1 MKKKNEFKCF
11 IANDNSNGQ
20 IVLSGTMNNIEKL
33 SIYLNSINIKNIK
46 LSVSAPFHCELMK
59 TATELMRN
67 ELAKIVF
74 KDFQTSLISNVTAQE
89 IDDNLLIRDLL
100 VRQIESRVRWRESI
114 NYMIKNG
121 VNNFIEIGPGKV
133 LSGLVKRIDK
143 KVKVSAINNEEDI
156 NKIKNLMIDF
166 KNKKILITGATG
178 GIGYSLVDKF
188 NLLGGSILATGTNED
203 KLNDL
208 KKKYSKIKTIK
219 FDISKHDEIEN
230 MIDKATS
237 ELDGL
242 DILINNAGI
251 TSDNLS
257 LRMKKDEWEKVININ
272 LSSTFYFCKFAI
284 KKMLKN
290 KYGRIIN
297 ITSIVGHTGNLGQSN
312 YSASKAGIIG
322 MSKSLAIEYAKKN
335 ITINCVSPGFIETK
349 MTDKISEDMKS
360 ILISRVPMNKLGT
373 GLDVSNTVAFLSSD
387 AASYITGETIHV
399 NGGMYMA

>member
-1 MKKKNEFKCF
+1 
-11 IANDNSNGQ
+11 
-20 IVLSGTMNNIEKL
+20 
-33 SIYLNSINIKNIK
+33 
-46 LSVSAPFHCELMK
+46 
-59 TATELMRN
+59 
-67 ELAKIVF
+67 
-74 KDFQTSLISNVTAQE
+74 
-89 IDDNLLIRDLL
+89 
-100 VRQIESRVRWRESI
+100 
-114 NYMIKNG
+114 
-121 VNNFIEIGPGKV
+121 
-133 LSGLVKRIDK
+133 
-143 KVKVSAINNEEDI
+143 
-156 NKIKNLMIDF
+156 MIDF

-208 KKKYSKIKTIK
+208 KKKYSNIKTLK

-230 MIDKATS
+230 LIDKAS
-237 ELDGL
+237 AELDGL

-251 TSDNLS
+251 TIDNLS
-257 LRMKKDEWEKVININ
+257 LRMKKDEWENVVNIN

-290 KYGRIIN
+290 KYGRIVN

-312 YSASKAGIIG
+312 YAASKAGIIG

-349 MTDKISEDMKS
+349 MTDKISEDMKKT
-360 ILISRVPMNKLGT
+360 LISRVPMSKLGT